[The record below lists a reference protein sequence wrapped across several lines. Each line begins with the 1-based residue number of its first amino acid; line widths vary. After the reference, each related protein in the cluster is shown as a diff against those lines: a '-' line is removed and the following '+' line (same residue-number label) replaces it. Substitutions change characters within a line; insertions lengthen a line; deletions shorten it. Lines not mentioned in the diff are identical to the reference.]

1 MKLWRKEQHHY
12 QSMCPSKRPKI
23 TQNKENQDEEKKSSE
38 DHRSDNV
45 RESVNRPLHS
55 QNT

>member
-1 MKLWRKEQHHY
+1 MKLWRKEQRHY

-23 TQNKENQDEEKKSSE
+23 AQNKENQDEEKKSSE

-45 RESVNRPLHS
+45 RESVNRPSHS